1 MLGEYIR
8 PHSGSPFALP
18 APYPPPGAFTR
29 PLPDSWGLPDS
40 YRSKNQ
46 LKITVFG
53 LKSPKKTIFLITMRA
68 IKSFHHY
75 LLCSFL
81 WRFIVKNIC
90 LTEHWLFTSEI
101 PITNTWTLWRKR
113 TFTCFNQNDFI
124 PDVGVSCQILFS
136 PMMYLT
142 KSDLSLSPNALNVKI
157 NRYPNDSISVHT
169 LWYQI
174 FNSSLCHA
182 MLFCI

>member
-1 MLGEYIR
+1 
-8 PHSGSPFALP
+8 
-18 APYPPPGAFTR
+18 
-29 PLPDSWGLPDS
+29 
-40 YRSKNQ
+40 
-46 LKITVFG
+46 
-53 LKSPKKTIFLITMRA
+53 MRA

-124 PDVGVSCQILFS
+124 PEVSVVRFCFHQWCT
-136 PMMYLT
+136 YQ
-142 KSDLSLSPNALNVKI
+142 SLICLCHLHNALNVKLH
-157 NRYPNDSISVHT
+157 RYPYDSISTHT
-169 LWYQI
+169 LWQI
-174 FNSSLCHA
+174 FPLLYVSCNVVQHLKHGGTIILLS
-182 MLFCI
+182 FD